1 MKPGM
6 LLKSIVA
13 AVCIAT
19 TLAVS
24 VTTNPD
30 DVEGFFAKS
39 KSGHTNNWAVL
50 VRMNAIQGDISETSV
65 KGCRG

>member
-1 MKPGM
+1 MRPGTI
-6 LLKSIVA
+6 LRYIA
-13 AVCIAT
+13 ASVCFAS

-24 VTTNPD
+24 VTTNQD

-50 VRMNAIQGDISETSV
+50 VR
-65 KGCRG
+65 